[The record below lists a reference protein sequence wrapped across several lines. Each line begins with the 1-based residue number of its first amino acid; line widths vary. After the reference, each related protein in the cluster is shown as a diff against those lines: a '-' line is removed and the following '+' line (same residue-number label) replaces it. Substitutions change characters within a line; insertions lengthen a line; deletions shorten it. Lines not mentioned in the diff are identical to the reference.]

1 MINVIIKEA
10 MRSTDLKQIGKAPRF
25 FDVLNPIDLSEKGLK
40 IWSGFKASAFNS

>member
-25 FDVLNPIDLSEKGLK
+25 FDLSEKGLK